1 MLKKVIFILG
11 ILLLIAS
18 VFIHSNIVKIENQAV
33 KKDGKKTAFGMISD
47 ETPMCSWSVK
57 EPERAM
63 SENKTQAIYID
74 ITNPAKKPCLSYI
87 SLRSPNFE
95 LSPARD
101 EQQINLPVHGKGS
114 LSWIITPKKT
124 GTFDMAVSDSLNT
137 RIFGITVTNMFGF
150 TAAQA
155 KFFSFI
161 TGLCGPMLTVPWW
174 VEKWFQRKGKKEP
187 QKTENGKVN

>member
-101 EQQINLPVHGKGS
+101 METSPTAPSTTPPPFGS
-114 LSWIITPKKT
+114 LKAP
-124 GTFDMAVSDSLNT
+124 
-137 RIFGITVTNMFGF
+137 
-150 TAAQA
+150 
-155 KFFSFI
+155 
-161 TGLCGPMLTVPWW
+161 
-174 VEKWFQRKGKKEP
+174 EP
-187 QKTENGKVN
+187 Q